1 MLSRTALLSLLALF
15 GCARGVTLDRL
26 DAGPPATTSEASTTD
41 DATGPVGNADSGA
54 NDDTKDANPS
64 GDAMASSPDAGA
76 PPPPPPSCALANS
89 CETAV
94 TLAQI
99 AGDTGSDTRMS
110 SGTTSQWL
118 SVKVVD
124 TTLTGDRLRVSITLT
139 SQDGANYDLFVLQ
152 PDEAGGHE
160 KAPKDCAATP
170 VSSQNASGVDLV
182 KLDWDDVTNQLGQD
196 DGDGLVIAMEVRHIS
211 GPCGSW
217 ALTVAGNPP

>member
-1 MLSRTALLSLLALF
+1 MLSRTALLPLLALF

-26 DAGPPATTSEASTTD
+26 DAGQQATTSEASTAD
-41 DATGPVGNADSGA
+41 GATAPVGTKDSGG
-54 NDDTKDANPS
+54 NDEAKDANPS
-64 GDAMASSPDAGA
+64 GDAIASSPDAG
-76 PPPPPPSCALANS
+76 PSPPPPPSCALANS

-118 SVKVVD
+118 SVKVID
-124 TTLTGDRLRVSITLT
+124 TTLTGDRLRVGITLT

-182 KLDWDDVTNQLGQD
+182 KLDWDDVTNQIGQD
-196 DGDGLVIAMEVRHIS
+196 DGDGLVIAIEVRHVS

-217 ALTVAGNPP
+217 TLSIAGNQP